1 VKDII
6 KETVEMIESVDKE
19 IMDKTQKRLDKL
31 TKPLGS
37 LGKLEELAKRIAG
50 ITKKENPVI
59 ENKVIFTMAG
69 DHGVVEEG
77 ISAYPQ
83 EVTPQMVQNFLNGG
97 AGINVLARHVGAKVI
112 IVDMGI
118 KIDTEYKMPDAGCQS
133 DDSERTS
140 YADSSE
146 MSDQKIGFV
155 NKKINHGT
163 KNFTKGPAMTREEAE
178 KAIIAGIEIFESEN
192 KKKKIDIIGTGD
204 MGIGNTTPS
213 SAITAVFTGKKAEA
227 VTGTGTGIDVNT
239 LKHKVEVIE
248 QGIKKNNPDP
258 KNGIDVLSKVGGF
271 EIGGLAGVI
280 LASAKAKT
288 PVVIDGFISGAAAL
302 IAYAIQ
308 PKVKDYLIASH
319 CSVEKGHKAI
329 LDYIGIE
336 PLFDFNM
343 RLGEGTGA
351 ALGINIADASI
362 KILKEMAT
370 FDSAG
375 VSEKK

>member
-1 VKDII
+1 MKDII
-6 KETVEMIESVDKE
+6 KKTIEAIESADRE
-19 IMDKTQKRLDKL
+19 ILEKTQRRLDNL

-37 LGKLEELAKRIAG
+37 LGKLEELAKRITG
-50 ITKKENPVI
+50 ITRKENPVI
-59 ENKVIFTMAG
+59 KNKVIFTMAG

-118 KIDTEYKMPDAGCQS
+118 KIDAEYKMPDTIKQMSDAGCQ
-133 DDSERTS
+133 
-140 YADSSE
+140 
-146 MSDQKIGFV
+146 MPDQKIGFI
-155 NKKINHGT
+155 NRKINHGT
-163 KNFTKGPAMTREEAE
+163 KNFIKGPAMTREEAE
-178 KAIIAGIEIFESEN
+178 KAIIAGIEVFESEN
-192 KKKKIDIIGTGD
+192 KKIKIDIIGTGD

-213 SAITAVFTGKKAEA
+213 SAITVVFTGKKTEN
-227 VTGTGTGIDVNT
+227 VTGTGTGIDAKT
-239 LKHKVEVIE
+239 LKHKVEIIE
-248 QGIKKNNPDP
+248 QGIKMNDPDP
-258 KNGIDVLSKVGGF
+258 KDGIDVLSKVGGF
-271 EIGGLAGVI
+271 EIGGLAGVM
-280 LASAKAKT
+280 LASAKAGV
-288 PVVIDGFISGAAAL
+288 PVVVDGFISGAAAL
-302 IAYAIQ
+302 IAYAIE

-329 LDYIGIE
+329 LDYIGIK

-351 ALGINIADASI
+351 ALGINIAEASI
-362 KILKEMAT
+362 KILEEMAT

-375 VSEKK
+375 VSEKTE